1 MNKYYIEDN
10 KYVEESENK
19 IMIKIPDR
27 IKLANL
33 PTKIEKLDRL
43 SKLVGGPDIYIK
55 RDDYTGIEI
64 SGNKIRKLEFS
75 IKQALDMG
83 CDYLITCG
91 GIQSN
96 HARAT
101 VAAAVKLGLK
111 AGLVL
116 RGKEDT
122 EVDGNLFINKIL
134 GADIK
139 FITPEDYSKSRMEIM
154 EEFKKD
160 MELKGYKPY
169 IIPEG
174 ASNGIGS
181 FGYFNAMEEIIAQ
194 EEEMG
199 IHFDGIFIA
208 VGSGGTQA
216 GLLLGSKILSN
227 KAKIYGINVCDNEEH
242 FKDAI
247 HEILIESYKYLD
259 MDIHIDKSE
268 INIIDG
274 YVGLGYA
281 LSTPVELNFI
291 NEFAKL
297 EGIILDPVYT
307 GKGMYGLTQE
317 IKSGRFHD
325 FKNILF
331 IHTGGLFGA
340 FPQKDL
346 FDFKSNN

>member
-1 MNKYYIEDN
+1 M
-10 KYVEESENK
+10 V
-19 IMIKIPDR
+19 KIPNR
-27 IKLANL
+27 IRLANL

-43 SKLVGGPDIYIK
+43 SKLMGGPDIYIK
-55 RDDYTGIEI
+55 RDDYTGTEL
-64 SGNKIRKLEFS
+64 SGNKIRKLEFA
-75 IKQALDMG
+75 IKDALDMG

-101 VAAAVKLGLK
+101 VAAAVKLGMK

-116 RGKEDT
+116 RGEEDT
-122 EVDGNLFINKIL
+122 AVDGNLFINKLL

-139 FITPEDYSKSRMEIM
+139 FITPLDYKNRRIEIM
-154 EEFKKD
+154 EDFKKE
-160 MELKGYKPY
+160 MELKGFKPY

-181 FGYFNAMEEIIAQ
+181 FGYFNAMQEIMSQ
-194 EEEMG
+194 ETDMG

-208 VGSGGTQA
+208 VGSGGTHA
-216 GLLLGSKILSN
+216 GLLLGSKILGSESQ
-227 KAKIYGINVCDNEEH
+227 IYGINVCDNEEH
-242 FKDAI
+242 FRNRI
-247 HEILIESYKYLD
+247 HEILLESNTYLD
-259 MDIHIDKSE
+259 IDTQFDKSE

-281 LSTPVELNFI
+281 LSSPIELKFI
-291 NEFAKL
+291 SEFAKL

-317 IKSGRFHD
+317 IKSGRLSHL
-325 FKNILF
+325 KNILF
-331 IHTGGLFGA
+331 IHTGGLLGL
-340 FPQKDL
+340 FPQKNL
-346 FDFKSNN
+346 FDFSKN

>member
-1 MNKYYIEDN
+1 
-10 KYVEESENK
+10 
-19 IMIKIPDR
+19 MIKIPDR

-43 SKLVGGPDIYIK
+43 SKLIGGPDIYIK
-55 RDDYTGIEI
+55 RDDYTGTEI
-64 SGNKIRKLEFS
+64 SGNKVRKLEFS
-75 IKQALDMG
+75 IKEALDMG

-101 VAAAVKLGLK
+101 VAAAVKLGMK

-122 EVDGNLFINKIL
+122 EIDGNLFINKLL
-134 GADIK
+134 GADIR
-139 FITPEDYSKSRMEIM
+139 FVTAEDYSNRRMGVM
-154 EEFKKD
+154 EELKKE

-181 FGYFNAMEEIIAQ
+181 FGYFNAMEEILAQ
-194 EEEMG
+194 EKEMG
-199 IHFDGIFIA
+199 IHFDGIFAA
-208 VGSGGTQA
+208 VGSGGTHA
-216 GLLLGSKILSN
+216 GLLIGSKVLRS
-227 KAKIYGINVCDNEEH
+227 ASQIYSINVCNDENH
-242 FKDAI
+242 FKNAI
-247 HEILIESYKYLD
+247 HEILMESNNYLD
-259 MDIHIDKSE
+259 VDIQFDKNE

-274 YVGLGYA
+274 YVGRGYA
-281 LSTPVELNFI
+281 LSTPVELKFI
-291 NEFAKL
+291 SELAKL

-307 GKGMYGLTQE
+307 GKGMYGLTEE
-317 IKSGRFHD
+317 IKKGRFKD
-325 FKNILF
+325 FENILF
-331 IHTGGLFGA
+331 IHTGGLFGL

-346 FDFKSNN
+346 FDL